1 MLTAALLPTR
11 APTVTNKWEPKR
23 ASELI
28 WKQDVYMKWTEM
40 AADAVRG
47 WLFENGNE
55 NLSSL
60 IDLEMSEPAV
70 RLSVSEDFFLL
81 HGIIS

>member
-1 MLTAALLPTR
+1 
-11 APTVTNKWEPKR
+11 
-23 ASELI
+23 
-28 WKQDVYMKWTEM
+28 M
-40 AADAVRG
+40 AANAVRG

-70 RLSVSEDFFLL
+70 RLSVSEDFFFAAWNN
-81 HGIIS
+81 